1 MRMAPGGATAK
12 TVAHPEP
19 FFYLT
24 INVTF
29 PYLLGVQL
37 EMAARLHAGAGSDA
51 GYNPVE
57 NGENLPV
64 LKGEEMIY

>member
-1 MRMAPGGATAK
+1 M
-12 TVAHPEP
+12 
-19 FFYLT
+19 
-24 INVTF
+24 
-29 PYLLGVQL
+29 LGVQL

-64 LKGEEMIY
+64 LKGEEMIYYYQ